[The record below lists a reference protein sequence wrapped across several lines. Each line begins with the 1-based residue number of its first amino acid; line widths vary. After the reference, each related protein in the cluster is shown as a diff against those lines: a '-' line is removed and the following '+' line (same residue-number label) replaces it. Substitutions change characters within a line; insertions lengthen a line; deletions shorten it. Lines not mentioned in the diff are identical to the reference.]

1 MYDCLYTSTHE
12 YKGNGVKLEI
22 IEKEKNQ
29 PIHEWVYLIL
39 RANIIKLILEPGQ
52 IISENEVSEMF
63 KASRTPVRQA
73 FIRLAEEGLL
83 EVQPQKNSFVS
94 LIDME
99 QADDARFMRL
109 AMEKSILKEACH
121 NFTEVDRKLIEANIE
136 IQEKYRVEQKY
147 GKMIAVDDEFHRF
160 FYKSCGRERV
170 WIHIKKL
177 NYNFDRLRTM
187 SNQIDDTLRQV
198 IEEHRIILET
208 VVQGRSSEID
218 EIIEHHLTRA
228 VIDKVVFN
236 YPPQYFKQDLYK
248 YFQIT
253 AAGTGST
260 GDSKRKEVVRF

>member
-1 MYDCLYTSTHE
+1 MKIE
-12 YKGNGVKLEI
+12 V

-52 IISENEVSEMF
+52 VISENEVSEMF

-121 NFTEVDRKLIEANIE
+121 NFTDVDRKLIEANIE
-136 IQEKYRVEQKY
+136 TQEKYRIERNY

-160 FYKSCGRERV
+160 FYKSCSRERV

-198 IEEHRIILET
+198 IGEHRIILET
-208 VVQGRSSEID
+208 VAKGRSSEID
-218 EIIEHHLTRA
+218 ELIEHHLTRA

-236 YPPQYFKQDLYK
+236 YPPRYFKQDLYK
-248 YFQIT
+248 YFQGNTI
-253 AAGTGST
+253 GTGSA
-260 GDSKRKEVVRF
+260 GDFEKKEVIQF